1 MLSTREWP
9 AILVGVAGF
18 ILGTVVLGAWL
29 QLGVCFETVFP
40 ALLLGL
46 EVGWLYS
53 DPAYWWATH
62 AKPFR
67 ATLRWLFGNTKY
79 GTAFGIS
86 AIVFWCCAL
95 SAVGVEFFLA
105 YHSVLLAESWTG
117 ISISTAFAT
126 GSAWTLLI
134 VPAGLLG
141 FLIPYIFT
149 LSRDDSYNAAE
160 LRRRSWKILAAGI
173 VGGLCFPLT
182 VLLIDLVLCIV
193 ALCLAV
199 FALVAI
205 ANLAT
210 TKHLLVVTVG
220 IIVGSLASLLV
231 GENASSDILMPLLR
245 LGVGGAAGLAAGEL
259 VHRFGYFLQN
269 HPWGQAINRVL
280 GPRTVE

>member
-1 MLSTREWP
+1 MQSTRDWP

-18 ILGTVVLGAWL
+18 ILGTFVLGAWL

-40 ALLLGL
+40 ALLFGL

-53 DPAYWWATH
+53 DPVYWWATH

-67 ATLRWLFGNTKY
+67 VSMRWLFGSTKY

-95 SAVGVEFFLA
+95 VAVGVEFFLA

-126 GSAWTLLI
+126 GSAWVLLLM
-134 VPAGLLG
+134 PAGLLG
-141 FLIPYIFT
+141 FMIPYIFS
-149 LSRDDSYNAAE
+149 LSRDDTYNAAE

-173 VGGLCFPLT
+173 VGGLCFPLSM
-182 VLLIDLVLCIV
+182 LLIDLVLCIV
-193 ALCLAV
+193 VLCLAV

-231 GENASSDILMPLLR
+231 SESTSSDILLPLLR
-245 LGVGGAAGLAAGEL
+245 LGVGGVVGLAAGEI
-259 VHRFGYFLQN
+259 VHRLGYFLIN
-269 HPWGQAINRVL
+269 HPRGQAINQVL
-280 GPRTVE
+280 GPRMME